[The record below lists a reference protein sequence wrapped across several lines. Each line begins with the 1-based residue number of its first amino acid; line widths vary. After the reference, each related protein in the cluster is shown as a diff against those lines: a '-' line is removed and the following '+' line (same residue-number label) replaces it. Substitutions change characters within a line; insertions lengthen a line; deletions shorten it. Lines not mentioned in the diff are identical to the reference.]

1 MSVETVRRLALG
13 IAGTLAVGLATA
25 AADPPQVSVPKT
37 VQLPQL
43 EPLFP
48 TCADPAA
55 DHFLEVDI
63 SKRPP
68 AGASRVQS
76 LSAWVTE
83 DGVFHWPF
91 VMRIRNIGDQPFMGK
106 AGLQSAVVTEDDL
119 AGKTKGRVVG
129 STPFDRINAHSGVA
143 VRFEFTAPAEAVQKA
158 RFHRIYTLSIKYQ
171 EMSEAIVNGRYGDC
185 NLRNNSFFVEF
196 DGSRKGWIFGK

>member
-1 MSVETVRRLALG
+1 MLFRS
-13 IAGTLAVGLATA
+13 LATA
-25 AADPPQVSVPKT
+25 VAAPPQVTVPNT
-37 VQLPQL
+37 VRLPTFDT
-43 EPLFP
+43 LFP
-48 TCADPAA
+48 ACSDPAA

-68 AGASRVQS
+68 AGATPVKP
-76 LSAWVTE
+76 SAWVTS

-91 VMRIRNIGDQPFMGK
+91 VMRVRNIGDQPFMGK

-129 STPFDRINAHSGVA
+129 STPFDRIDAHSGVA

>member
-1 MSVETVRRLALG
+1 MMVGMVGRLGLG
-13 IAGTLAVGLATA
+13 FVGTLAFGLATA
-25 AADPPQVSVPKT
+25 AVAAPQVTVPNT
-37 VQLPQL
+37 VQLPTFDT
-43 EPLFP
+43 LFP
-48 TCADPAA
+48 ACADPAA

-68 AGASRVQS
+68 AGATRVQS
-76 LSAWVTE
+76 ISAWVTE

-91 VMRIRNIGDQPFMGK
+91 VMRLRNIGDQPFIGK
-106 AGLQSAVVTEDDL
+106 PGLQSAVVTEEDL
-119 AGKTKGRVVG
+119 AAKTKASVVG
-129 STPFDRINAHSGVA
+129 STPFDRIDAHSGVA